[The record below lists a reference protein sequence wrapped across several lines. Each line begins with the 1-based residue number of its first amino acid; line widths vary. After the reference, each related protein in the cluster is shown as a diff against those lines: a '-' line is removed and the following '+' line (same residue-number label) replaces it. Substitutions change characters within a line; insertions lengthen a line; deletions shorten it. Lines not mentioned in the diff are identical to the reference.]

1 MKIIY
6 NPLVDGLR
14 AIAVISVIFFHLEII
29 LFDYVIFQGGFI
41 GVEIL
46 FTEIQK
52 IPFLN

>member
-29 LFDYVIFQGGFI
+29 LFDYMIFQGGFI
-41 GVEIL
+41 GVDIFFVKETT
-46 FTEIQK
+46 FYY
-52 IPFLN
+52 